1 MAVGG
6 GESVLEGVKGGGTV
20 CQKERFIEMLISY
33 SVALCKNRN
42 PEECTSTIL
51 IQRP

>member
-1 MAVGG
+1 MP
-6 GESVLEGVKGGGTV
+6 
-20 CQKERFIEMLISY
+20 KERFIEMLISY

-42 PEECTSTIL
+42 PEECTLKATIL